1 MFERRR
7 MHTQT
12 DVTKNIWEI
21 EKRVCRHFFL
31 EDLSD
36 KHPVRSTRTCSLS
49 SIFWNSSPDLQQNH
63 FLRSLV
69 LEGEKKERIPLFIR
83 LSRVFFLSCLTKK
96 KKRFF
101 PLGRRR
107 QRRRRRFIPNHQRW
121 YAKWKLSWNTC
132 TFHTRFRAF
141 GNDLYAQS
149 VLSKFLHR
157 SLVGRLLTVRC
168 WLGTHFMR
176 TRVVRKKSASAAS
189 ARTQLVTSQEE
200 EKEKEEE
207 EEEEEK

>member
-96 KKRFF
+96 KRGSF
-101 PLGRRR
+101 PWGD
-107 QRRRRRFIPNHQRW
+107 
-121 YAKWKLSWNTC
+121 A
-132 TFHTRFRAF
+132 
-141 GNDLYAQS
+141 D
-149 VLSKFLHR
+149 
-157 SLVGRLLTVRC
+157 
-168 WLGTHFMR
+168 
-176 TRVVRKKSASAAS
+176 
-189 ARTQLVTSQEE
+189 
-200 EKEKEEE
+200 KEEE
-207 EEEEEK
+207 EDSYPTTNGGMRNGSSVGIHAHSIHVFARLATICMLSRCLVNFCIGA